1 MNHQLSVFNYSVS
14 NKIDDAVDIF
24 IDGDIVDAP
33 TQEILKSYF
42 GDDTSISYKSFRDQV
57 NNLDAKTYNVYI
69 NSGGGLVTDAMA
81 IHDLLIEMQSKGKTV
96 NTIGRGIVASAATY
110 ILMASKNPSMSSNS
124 WVMIHNVS
132 GFIWGD
138 VNTVENYA
146 RSMRQFNDAANQFYQ
161 DKTGLS
167 KTVVSNMMNTETWM
181 NADDAKSKGFVKNI
195 SGEVSFSNIIKP
207 ELWQY
212 QNTAVLNAYNSF
224 TKNNNVH
231 MDTKKITEAINNGFN
246 SLLEK
251 LGIKDKK
258 DDETVKN
265 AFTEFSENITNA
277 ITSVAKDSN
286 VMGCCPAGGTKGQM
300 LTKASGND
308 YDYNWEDD
316 SASDKAK
323 NTLASAVKNAVTDAT
338 KDALTKE
345 DVKNEVKEGL
355 KNVITKK
362 DLEDFKETITNSVV
376 EKMGGQSTENKK
388 KGKTKGVK
396 NRFEGAD
403 FGDFEDK

>member
-1 MNHQLSVFNYSVS
+1 MNQQLSVFNYSVS

-42 GDDTSISYKSFRDQV
+42 GDDTSVSYKSFRDQV
-57 NNLDAKTYNVYI
+57 NSLDAKTYNVYI

-146 RSMRQFNDAANQFYQ
+146 ATMRKFNDSANQFYQ

-167 KTVVSNMMNTETWM
+167 KTVISNMMNAETWM
-181 NADDAKSKGFVKNI
+181 NADDAKAKGFVKNV
-195 SGEVSFSNIIKP
+195 SGEAKFSNTIKP
-207 ELWQY
+207 EHWQY

-224 TKNNNVH
+224 TKNNTVQ
-231 MDTKKITEAINNGFN
+231 MDASKITEAIQNGFKN
-246 SLLEK
+246 LKEA
-251 LGIKDKK
+251 LGIKDKEN
-258 DDETVKN
+258 DEAITN
-265 AFTEFSENITNA
+265 AFKTFSEAITNA
-277 ITSVAKDSN
+277 IKDNAPEATVSDEKVTELVN
-286 VMGCCPAGGTKGQM
+286 KILGT
-300 LTKASGND
+300 
-308 YDYNWEDD
+308 E
-316 SASDKAK
+316 
-323 NTLASAVKNAVTDAT
+323 AVKNSIADQIKNAVDEKV
-338 KDALTKE
+338 KDAPTA
-345 DVKNEVKEGL
+345 DAMKNEVKTQVENQL
-355 KNVITKK
+355 KTVQ
-362 DLEDFKETITNSVV
+362 ETLTNSIV
-376 EKMGGQSTENKK
+376 EKMGEGAGEGKKNKNEK
-388 KGKTKGVK
+388 KTTVK
-396 NRFEGAD
+396 NRFSGAD
-403 FGDFEDK
+403 YGDFEEK